1 MNNKP
6 YEVEANSVV
15 QEKGKQSTV
24 EYQIA
29 NELCPNQWR
38 QLQLEPISKVLENV
52 ESEIGKLIYKRAL
65 KKSLAAMVAND
76 VQYQHVIEHNGIKAL
91 CEITNYIF
99 TREFLVS
106 PIEGFDLD
114 KIRSIILVINQRQL
128 RAEKNSTNE
137 VEKAIFI
144 SKQMIPKW
152 RVKSFRMKPELPVKS
167 LLDHIDS
174 LMKSNIIFDL
184 KLSMEKLKGSQPKE
198 FLIWAKCI
206 SHKAIN
212 CTTLSGLYASEFPKI
227 STFYE

>member
-1 MNNKP
+1 MNNKC
-6 YEVEANSVV
+6 YENEAKSVV
-15 QEKGKQSTV
+15 QEKKKPLTE
-24 EYQIA
+24 EYVIA

-38 QLQLEPISKVLENV
+38 QLQLEPISKVIENI
-52 ESEIGKLIYKRAL
+52 EGEIGKLIFKRAL

-106 PIEGFDLD
+106 PLEGFDLD
-114 KIRSIILVINQRQL
+114 KIRSIVLVINQRQL
-128 RAEKNSTNE
+128 CAEKNPTSE
-137 VEKAIFI
+137 VEKALFI

-152 RVKSFRMKPELPVKS
+152 RVKSFRMKPEIPVKT

-174 LMKSNIIFDL
+174 LMKSSFIFDL
-184 KLSMEKLKGSQPKE
+184 KLSTERLKGNQPKE

-212 CTTLSGLYASEFPKI
+212 CTTHSV
-227 STFYE
+227 T